1 MSLARLSKVKK
12 YYGDRLILDIDKL
25 EILDGDRIG
34 LVGVNGAGK
43 TTLIKSLLG
52 QIPIDEGN
60 VYITKSFAYINQ
72 SEISNEETLNNNFKN
87 IFNAPFEYHEFLSG
101 GEKVKLL

>member
-12 YYGDRLILDIDKL
+12 YYGDRLIIDIDKL

-60 VYITKSFAYINQ
+60 VYITKSFAYIV
-72 SEISNEETLNNNFKN
+72 
-87 IFNAPFEYHEFLSG
+87 
-101 GEKVKLL
+101 KVKILMKKL